1 MKCHLVMVGRT
12 DESWLNTGLEHY
24 LRRIERYTPFQ
35 TIVIPDIKRSSAM
48 PDIVLKEKE
57 GEVILKLL
65 SPSDIMVLLDER
77 GMEMG
82 SRGFA
87 DFLNKMM
94 LSGCRK
100 LFFVIGGA
108 YGFSDSVYKR
118 ADHKLSLSRM
128 TFPHQLVRLVF
139 AEQLYRAFSI
149 LNNEPYH
156 HD

>member
-12 DESWLNTGLEHY
+12 DESWLNTGMVHY
-24 LRRIERYTPFQ
+24 FRRIERYTPFQ
-35 TIVIPDIKRSSAM
+35 TIVIPDIKKSSAM
-48 PDIVLKEKE
+48 PDNVLKEKE
-57 GEVILKLL
+57 GEAILKLL
-65 SPSDIMVLLDER
+65 SPGDVMVLLDEK
-77 GMEMG
+77 GLETG

-87 DFLNKMM
+87 EFLNKLMF
-94 LSGCRK
+94 SGCRK

-108 YGFSDSVYKR
+108 YGFSDAVYKR

-128 TFPHQLVRLVF
+128 TFPHQMVRLVF

>member
-1 MKCHLVMVGRT
+1 
-12 DESWLNTGLEHY
+12 
-24 LRRIERYTPFQ
+24 
-35 TIVIPDIKRSSAM
+35 M
-48 PDIVLKEKE
+48 PDNVLKEKE

-65 SPSDIMVLLDER
+65 SPGDIMVLLDER
-77 GMEMG
+77 GMEIG